1 MTLYKIGK
9 TQNLK
14 NRLLK
19 YNTDKKDDIVPIYI
33 YESEKK
39 KINILNF

>member
-19 YNTDKKDDIVPIYI
+19 YNTDKKDDLISSKYR
-33 YESEKK
+33 YHQKFYK
-39 KINILNF
+39 